1 MPTLANLRSKRV
13 ADGTVCR
20 RCRSGEEDVSYV
32 FRFCPAAME
41 IWQMLDLS
49 WVNNSMIQ
57 SFWDWLTWIFKRS
70 TYKQC
75 RVFCCGMWFFWGS
88 RNKLMHERKIELGR
102 ELSMKV
108 LSIQQ
113 KRFQIDG
120 GSGGLGSDGSTPK
133 TENSLAHRIAKE
145 ALRREEE
152 THLEGEALH
161 CLQMSPEGKWRRF
174 PN

>member
-1 MPTLANLRSKRV
+1 MGWRVGRGIGISVWDDHWIPGKDTDGWNHRNNSEVKLVFDLIDATNNMWKTDLVKSTFPADIAQRILQIPLAENPGDNFQLPSKIIIIVWRASWNYMPTLANLRSKRV
-13 ADGTVCR
+13 ADGTVCP

-75 RVFCCGMWFFWGS
+75 
-88 RNKLMHERKIELGR
+88 
-102 ELSMKV
+102 
-108 LSIQQ
+108 
-113 KRFQIDG
+113 
-120 GSGGLGSDGSTPK
+120 
-133 TENSLAHRIAKE
+133 
-145 ALRREEE
+145 
-152 THLEGEALH
+152 
-161 CLQMSPEGKWRRF
+161 
-174 PN
+174 